1 MNLLETINIGGTWL
15 RKWPMAAQPYR
26 PHVPNLFASRPYT
39 QTRDTLYLHKSSHYE
54 RALL

>member
-39 QTRDTLYLHKSSHYE
+39 QTRDTLYLHKSSHYK